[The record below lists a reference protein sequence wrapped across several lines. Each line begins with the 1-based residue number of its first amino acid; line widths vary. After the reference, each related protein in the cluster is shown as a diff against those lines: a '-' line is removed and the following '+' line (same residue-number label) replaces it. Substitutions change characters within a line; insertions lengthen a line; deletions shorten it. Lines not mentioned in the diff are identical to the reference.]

1 MGISTPFTVR
11 LSSQPN
17 KAGLSLR
24 GYCSSAATAQQL
36 QAAIT
41 ELVATGRPFIW
52 VDCRYLGFLSWQAQR
67 VIFNAHQQ
75 ARQAG
80 CTLYW
85 CGFSPAVLA
94 QLAET
99 GLHLLLHVLPASSYQ
114 GPPALLQEV
123 AAPSARAG
131 RTIRSNS

>member
-1 MGISTPFTVR
+1 MGATTPFTVR
-11 LSSQPN
+11 MSSQHS

-24 GYCSSAATAQQL
+24 GYCSSDAAARQL
-36 QAAIT
+36 EQAIT
-41 ELVATGRPFIW
+41 ELVATGLSFIW
-52 VDCRYLGFLSWQAQR
+52 VDCRYLAFLSWQAQR

-114 GPPALLQEV
+114 GPAALLQEV
-123 AAPSARAG
+123 APSARPPHALRG
-131 RTIRSNS
+131 NS

>member
-1 MGISTPFTVR
+1 MGTTTPFTVR
-11 LSSQPN
+11 LSSQHN

-24 GYCSSAATAQQL
+24 GYCSSAATARQL
-36 QAAIT
+36 EQAIT
-41 ELVATGRPFIW
+41 ELVTTGLPFIW

-75 ARQAG
+75 AKLAG

-114 GPPALLQEV
+114 GPAALLQE
-123 AAPSARAG
+123 AAPSPARPQHA
-131 RTIRSNS
+131 IRGNS

>member
-1 MGISTPFTVR
+1 MGIATPFTVR
-11 LSSQPN
+11 MSSQHN

-24 GYCSSAATAQQL
+24 GYCSSAATAVQL
-36 QAAIT
+36 EQAIT
-41 ELVATGRPFIW
+41 ELVATGLPFIW
-52 VDCRYLGFLSWQAQR
+52 VDCRYLAFVSWQGQR

-75 ARQAG
+75 ARAAG

-85 CGFSPAVLA
+85 CGFSPDVLA

-114 GPPALLQEV
+114 GPTALLKE
-123 AAPSARAG
+123 AAPTPRPSHPFR
-131 RTIRSNS
+131 RNS

>member
-1 MGISTPFTVR
+1 MGIATPFTVR
-11 LSSQPN
+11 LSSQHN

-36 QAAIT
+36 QAAIN
-41 ELVATGRPFIW
+41 ELVATGLPFVW
-52 VDCRYLGFLSWQAQR
+52 VDCRYLGFLSWHAQR

-75 ARQAG
+75 AKQAG

-85 CGFSPAVLA
+85 CGFSPAVLS

-99 GLHLLLHVLPASSYQ
+99 GLHLLLNVLPASSYQ
-114 GPPALLQEV
+114 GPPALLQETG
-123 AAPSARAG
+123 ARPPRPWPG
-131 RTIRSNS
+131 NS

>member
-1 MGISTPFTVR
+1 MGIATPFTVR
-11 LSSQPN
+11 MSSQQN

-36 QAAIT
+36 EEAIT
-41 ELVATGRPFIW
+41 ELVTTGLPFIW
-52 VDCRYLGFLSWQAQR
+52 VDCRYLAFLSWQAQR

-75 ARQAG
+75 ARLAG

-85 CGFSPAVLA
+85 CGFSPAVLG

-114 GPPALLQEV
+114 GPAALLQD
-123 AAPSARAG
+123 AAASSRPPRPWRG
-131 RTIRSNS
+131 NN